1 MYPCIL
7 FALRRE
13 AQPFYR
19 SFPVRRPLSPA
30 PCPAWLC
37 GTSLQR
43 VLVLESGVGAERCG
57 QALRWLTESYLPG
70 QGLLQ
75 PLFLVAAGFAG
86 ALRAECKVGDV
97 ILATEVVD
105 QGGRRWPR
113 HPEAGEAG
121 REGTLWRHGGVL
133 STANMIGDPHEKRQL
148 GERFGAV
155 AVDMESAVAARF
167 CAERGIPFSCVR
179 VISDAVDTP
188 LSPQLVRLLSGSEVR
203 VANLLVALARSPGL
217 VFELWRLARDTRR
230 AAQRL
235 ARALVHLLGRGDGSP
250 TPATTGAC

>member
-1 MYPCIL
+1 MYPCLL

-19 SFPVRRPLSPA
+19 HFDVRRRLTSA

-43 VLVLESGVGAERCG
+43 VLVLESGVGPERCG
-57 QALRWLTESYLPG
+57 RALRWLTESYLPE

-86 ALRAECKVGDV
+86 ALREECRVGDV
-97 ILATEVVD
+97 ILATEVLD
-105 QGGRRWPR
+105 HRGRRWPR
-113 HPEAGEAG
+113 DPEAGEEG
-121 REGTLWRHGGVL
+121 REVSWRHGRVL
-133 STANMIGDPHEKRQL
+133 STPHLVGDPGEKRRL

-155 AVDMESAVAARF
+155 AVDMESAFVARF
-167 CAERGIPFSCVR
+167 CAERGIPLSCVR
-179 VISDAVDTP
+179 VISDEVHTP
-188 LSPQLVRLLSGSEVR
+188 LSPQLVRLLSGPEVR
-203 VANLLVALARSPGL
+203 IPRLLASLARSPRL
-217 VFELWRLARDTRR
+217 VLELWRLARDTRA

-235 ARALVHLLGRGDGSP
+235 ARALVQLLDSSDGSH
-250 TPATTGAC
+250 ATATVLRG